1 VDTGNWEG
9 VDGKTRTPEH
19 SFVHDIHSHIGM
31 VDRSL
36 WHPDGSP
43 RRFYCST
50 PRKLASHRSRCQ
62 NECTSCAVKTFLSRL
77 DQNCSRKMCEKD
89 EPDGASRVFAMARMV
104 HVGRGWWMS
113 LDAGTDD
120 ANT

>member
-1 VDTGNWEG
+1 
-9 VDGKTRTPEH
+9 
-19 SFVHDIHSHIGM
+19 M

-50 PRKLASHRSRCQ
+50 PRKL
-62 NECTSCAVKTFLSRL
+62 AVKTFLSRL